1 VKFVRAL
8 YKYWMTAIALA
19 VVVQIGAAG
28 YGAFYAANH
37 LKDDGDTFAHH
48 GWDHGWNFHTGLGW
62 ITVYGILVALL
73 LALIARVGRPRIWFQ
88 LGLAVAG
95 VLQIVFALAGEDHP
109 VVGILHPLNAFVIL
123 GLVGQITAREWREA
137 RNGAEAPS
145 RPDAGLVS
153 PN

>member
-1 VKFVRAL
+1 VKVVRGI
-8 YKYWMTAIALA
+8 YKFWMTAIAIA

-48 GWDHGWNFHTGLGW
+48 GWDHGWNVHTGLGW
-62 ITVYGILVALL
+62 LIVYAIIIALV

-95 VLQIVFALAGEDHP
+95 VLQIMFALAGEAHP
-109 VVGILHPLNAFVIL
+109 VVGIFHPLNAFVIL
-123 GLVGQITAREWREA
+123 GLVGMITAREW
-137 RNGAEAPS
+137 GAGSHAQ
-145 RPDAGLVS
+145 AA
-153 PN
+153 N